1 MVTSTHIRTVAI
13 AAGVTAV
20 ALLAASALLGVGLE
34 TALAQKSGGSVEQV
48 GDNTADFLQTIIG
61 PLLLVVVGVFAFL
74 ALLRRE
80 AGLAIFAMGI
90 GLVSGFFIYDPDSAE
105 AAFRGI
111 YNALF

>member
-1 MVTSTHIRTVAI
+1 MFLPVRIRSQVLA
-13 AAGVTAV
+13 VVAV
-20 ALLAASALLGVGLE
+20 ALALLIASALLGVGLD
-34 TALAQKSGGSVEQV
+34 AAGAQKAGGSVEDV
-48 GDNTADFLQTIIG
+48 GDNAAGFLQTIIG

-80 AGLAIFAMGI
+80 AGMAIFAMAI

>member
-1 MVTSTHIRTVAI
+1 MVTSTQIWR
-13 AAGVTAV
+13 
-20 ALLAASALLGVGLE
+20 LAATVVAMALALVAGIALLGLGLE
-34 TALAQKSGGSVEQV
+34 EALAQKSGGNVEQV

-80 AGLAIFAMGI
+80 AGLAIFAMGV